1 MTILPP
7 AFHLTTVETRHAVR
21 IEITGDLDYDTADLL
36 LEEATARLSA
46 RPCLEDLHL
55 HCAGIGMV
63 DSMGLS
69 ILLMIGR
76 RANAA
81 RVRLHLDDRPAQLD
95 RLLSI
100 TGTLEYFTAQP
111 ATGAAATHL
120 DTAESPA
127 AATATERRTRASG
140 PTGPDATT

>member
-7 AFHLTTVETRHAVR
+7 ALHLTIDDTEDTVR

-36 LEEATARLSA
+36 LQQATAQLSA
-46 RPCLEDLHL
+46 RPGLQDLHL
-55 HCAGIGMV
+55 HCAGIGIV
-63 DSMGLS
+63 DSTGLS

-76 RANAA
+76 RATAA
-81 RVRLHLDDRPAQLD
+81 RVRLHLDERPAPLN

-100 TGTLEYFTAQP
+100 TGTLEYFTATSL
-111 ATGAAATHL
+111 TGDAVTHQ
-120 DTAESPA
+120 DT
-127 AATATERRTRASG
+127 TERPTTRAAGTVG

>member
-1 MTILPP
+1 MTFLPP
-7 AFHLTTVETRHAVR
+7 ALHLTTVETRHAVR

-46 RPCLEDLHL
+46 RPGLEDLHL

-95 RLLSI
+95 RLLGI

-111 ATGAAATHL
+111 ATGAVAMHR
-120 DTAESPA
+120 DTAESPTT
-127 AATATERRTRASG
+127 ATAAERRARAGSPTR
-140 PTGPDATT
+140 PDTTT

>member
-1 MTILPP
+1 MTSLPP
-7 AFHLTTVETRHAVR
+7 AFHLTTVDAKHAVR
-21 IEITGDLDYDTADLL
+21 IQIIGDLDYDTADLL
-36 LEEATARLSA
+36 LDEATARLSA
-46 RPCLEDLHL
+46 RPGLEDLHL
-55 HCAGIGMV
+55 GCAGIGMV

-100 TGTLEYFTAQP
+100 TGTLEYFTAKP
-111 ATGAAATHL
+111 ATGAAATQR
-120 DTAESPA
+120 DTAESP
-127 AATATERRTRASG
+127 TATRRTRAG
-140 PTGPDATT
+140 GLGGPDGTT